1 MPNLKEKKK
10 DREPRFGIISFPD
23 LNPLRGR
30 EEARDAAV
38 GQTAG
43 AEAGS
48 PDGSDLLDRWSQLRD
63 TVAETA
69 QLHPAIEGRPIGH
82 RKGRL
87 LVVIENCA
95 DR

>member
-38 GQTAG
+38 DLLGHLGLVGHQQIV
-43 AEAGS
+43 AEA
-48 PDGSDLLDRWSQLRD
+48 DLRSLAVD
-63 TVAETA
+63 TIQDTNE
-69 QLHPAIEGRPIGH
+69 
-82 RKGRL
+82 
-87 LVVIENCA
+87 
-95 DR
+95 